1 MAPASTTRRQCRP
14 ASRLT
19 RAHREEVFGP
29 VATLYRVV
37 DLDAAIQLAN
47 GTEFGLGANAW
58 TNNEEGQGRLVR
70 HLAAGMVFINGNVTS
85 YPQLP
90 FGGIKN
96 SGHGR
101 EPSIHGIREFCNI
114 KAAAGLTVWQ
124 PLVHLARATRHC
136 APRKPPPCAAPTAI
150 CPPPDE

>member
-1 MAPASTTRRQCRP
+1 
-14 ASRLT
+14 
-19 RAHREEVFGP
+19 

-90 FGGIKN
+90 FGGIKTPVTAG
-96 SGHGR
+96 SH
-101 EPSIHGIREFCNI
+101 PST
-114 KAAAGLTVWQ
+114 ASASS
-124 PLVHLARATRHC
+124 ATSRWL
-136 APRKPPPCAAPTAI
+136 PDSPCGNH
-150 CPPPDE
+150 